1 MAKFFGE
8 LGYGESTE
16 KGATGVW
23 EDVIVEKS
31 YYGDILRNSRRL
43 QNGQYVNDDIT
54 VDNSVSI
61 VADAYA
67 NEHFHA
73 IKYVVWAGV
82 RWIVTNVTVQR
93 PRLILELGGVYNGP
107 TPTAPVTP

>member
-8 LGYGESTE
+8 LGYGESVE
-16 KGATGVW
+16 KGTTGVY

-31 YYGDILRNSRRL
+31 YYGDVIRNSRRL
-43 QNGQYVNDDIT
+43 VEGDKVNDDISLG
-54 VDNSVSI
+54 NSISI
-61 VADAYA
+61 MADEYA

-73 IKYVVWAGV
+73 IRYAKWAGSRWEVTSVEV
-82 RWIVTNVTVQR
+82 RR

-107 TPTAPVTP
+107 EVEPPVTP

>member
-8 LGYGESTE
+8 LGYGEPVENGT
-16 KGATGVW
+16 TGVW

-31 YYGDILRNSRRL
+31 YYGDILRNTRRL
-43 QNGQYVNDDIT
+43 QDGQYVNDDIT
-54 VDNSVSI
+54 VDNSISI
-61 VADAYA
+61 MADAYA

-73 IKYVVWAGV
+73 IRYARWAGV
-82 RWIVTNVTVQR
+82 LWTVTSVEVRR

-107 TPTAPVTP
+107 TAPAPVAP